1 METEKDA
8 RKYGAGRDDATTAIV
23 ARLRQ
28 QLEREQQRNEM
39 ERQRL
44 LRCARSVHE
53 VARRFPAVRQLYL
66 FGSVLIPE
74 RFCFETSD
82 VDVGIV
88 GRLGVEF
95 FELGVALDR
104 HFDRTVE
111 LVDIDPTTPLGQLIL
126 AQGVCIYDADE

>member
-1 METEKDA
+1 MDSEKDRTQHVA
-8 RKYGAGRDDATTAIV
+8 FSDEATAAIV
-23 ARLRQ
+23 ARLRRQ
-28 QLEREQQRNEM
+28 REREQQRNET

-53 VARRFPAVRQLYL
+53 VARQFPAVRQLYL

-82 VDVGIV
+82 VDVGIA

-95 FELGVALDR
+95 FRLGAALDQ

-111 LVDIDPTTPLGQLIL
+111 LVDIDPTTPLGQWIL
-126 AQGVCIYDADE
+126 AQGVCIYDADK